1 MLTALTA
8 SELTG
13 QFKTRVSA
21 NVSFKVLVEPKVEA
35 KKQKIRFLAD
45 ICCPLI
51 HNLTAHWV
59 NVG

>member
-1 MLTALTA
+1 MLTALAA

-45 ICCPLI
+45 ICCLSRI
-51 HNLTAHWV
+51 SI
-59 NVG
+59 